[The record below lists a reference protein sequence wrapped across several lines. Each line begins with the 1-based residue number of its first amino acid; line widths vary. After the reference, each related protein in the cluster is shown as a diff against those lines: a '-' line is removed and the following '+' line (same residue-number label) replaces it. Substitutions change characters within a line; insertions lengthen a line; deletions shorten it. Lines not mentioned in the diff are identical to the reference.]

1 MTYRSLNMKTFTLK
15 PNIKRKCSKL
25 QLATRIET
33 PFVKSLNSVSL
44 HLMWIHVMVAY
55 SIVLQVKVVPAAV
68 NVGNA
73 LKIGCAF
80 MASFELGMPDTFRD
94 KIKHTSHQSDI
105 LQESQ
110 RYRDWKYDM
119 SQSVACTN
127 LNVYK
132 VMGNKYY

>member
-1 MTYRSLNMKTFTLK
+1 
-15 PNIKRKCSKL
+15 
-25 QLATRIET
+25 
-33 PFVKSLNSVSL
+33 
-44 HLMWIHVMVAY
+44 MVDY

-94 KIKHTSHQSDI
+94 KIKHTSHQS

-132 VMGNKYY
+132 VMGNEYYYSKMCSIETFAEGNYV